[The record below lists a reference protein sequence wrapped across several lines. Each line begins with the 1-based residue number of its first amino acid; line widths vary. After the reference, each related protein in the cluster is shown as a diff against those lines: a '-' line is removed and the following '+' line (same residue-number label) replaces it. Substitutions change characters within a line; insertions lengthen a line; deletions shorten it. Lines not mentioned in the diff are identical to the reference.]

1 MTYNMKTKSTNI
13 IGKPDGPTS
22 YFVLSRDKKLTLKQ
36 RMQKVRFQ
44 LRKKWV
50 EKHISSGA
58 HTMDEVCQYIQ
69 KQYDFREVMG
79 EQAGVQYEYEEMRAS
94 FIMTHAPELLGEYA
108 KHPELKGHSEEEI
121 REFMEQIEARKEIAK
136 KVPKE
141 KFDIDFHKFEKKMGD
156 NEMHIIIEKKYEHI
170 SGGASGKKTIKKFHK
185 IFKDIYRY
193 YGVTQEDIDQKTK
206 RYETLIRRLAVK

>member
-1 MTYNMKTKSTNI
+1 MIRHCNI
-13 IGKPDGPTS
+13 
-22 YFVLSRDKKLTLKQ
+22 TLIT
-36 RMQKVRFQ
+36 FD
-44 LRKKWV
+44 
-50 EKHISSGA
+50 HISTIST
-58 HTMDEVCQYIQ
+58 HYKSRITSSIQ
-69 KQYDFREVMG
+69 KQYGFREVVG
-79 EQAGVQYEYEEMRAS
+79 EQAGVLYEYEEMRAS
-94 FIMTHAPELLGEYA
+94 FMMTHAPELLGEYA
-108 KHPELKGHSEEEI
+108 KYPELKGHSEEEI
-121 REFMEQIEARKEIAK
+121 REFMEQIEARKEMAK

>member
-1 MTYNMKTKSTNI
+1 MSERKEIHSIKASK
-13 IGKPDGPTS
+13 KPDGATS
-22 YFVLSRDKKLTLKQ
+22 YFVLSRDQKLTLKQ
-36 RMQKVRFQ
+36 RIQKTRFQ
-44 LRKKWV
+44 LKKKWI
-50 EKHISSGA
+50 EKHIAAEG
-58 HTMDEVCQYIQ
+58 HTIDEVCKYVQEKYG
-69 KQYDFREVMG
+69 FREVTG
-79 EQAGVQYEYEEMRAS
+79 KSAGIQYEYEEMRAS
-94 FIMTHAPELLGEYA
+94 FMMTHAPELLGEYA

-136 KVPKE
+136 KVRKE
-141 KFDIDFHKFEKKMGD
+141 NFDIDFHKFEKKMGD

-170 SGGASGKKTIKKFHK
+170 SGGASGKKTIKEFHK

>member
-1 MTYNMKTKSTNI
+1 MKTKSTNI
-13 IGKPDGPTS
+13 IGKADGPTS
-22 YFVLSRDKKLTLKQ
+22 YFVLLRDKKLTMKQ

-44 LRKKWV
+44 LKKKWV

-79 EQAGVQYEYEEMRAS
+79 EQAGVQY
-94 FIMTHAPELLGEYA
+94 
-108 KHPELKGHSEEEI
+108 EEEI

-170 SGGASGKKTIKKFHK
+170 GGGASGKKTIKKFHK

>member
-1 MTYNMKTKSTNI
+1 MSERKEIHSI
-13 IGKPDGPTS
+13 DASRKPDGATS
-22 YFVLSRDKKLTLKQ
+22 YFVLSRDQKQTLKQ
-36 RMQKVRFQ
+36 RIQRTRFQ
-44 LRKKWV
+44 LKKKWI
-50 EKHISSGA
+50 EKHIAAEG
-58 HTMDEVCQYIQ
+58 HTIDEVCKYVQEKYG
-69 KQYDFREVMG
+69 FREVTG
-79 EQAGVQYEYEEMRAS
+79 KSAGIQYEYEEMRAS
-94 FIMTHAPELLGEYA
+94 FMMTHAPELLGEYA

-141 KFDIDFHKFEKKMGD
+141 NFDIDFHKFEKKMGD